1 MSSRSRTLQT
11 EILNSSDKR
20 MEIGEKPGPLK
31 STAEVRRH
39 RKRNKSQGDKSG
51 IKESSSE
58 KNKK

>member
-1 MSSRSRTLQT
+1 MSSRNRTLQT

-39 RKRNKSQGDKSG
+39 RNKKKPQPES
-51 IKESSSE
+51 IKESE
-58 KNKK
+58 KEKKIKK